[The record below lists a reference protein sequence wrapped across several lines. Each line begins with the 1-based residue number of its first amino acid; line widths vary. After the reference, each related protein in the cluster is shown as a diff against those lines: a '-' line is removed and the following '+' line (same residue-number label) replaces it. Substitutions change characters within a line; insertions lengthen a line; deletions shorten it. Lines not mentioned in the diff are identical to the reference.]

1 MFEALPGHYLVLD
14 RTLRIVA
21 VSNAY
26 LAATMT
32 QREQIVG
39 RPLFDVFP
47 DNPEDAGATGVSNL
61 HASLRRVLDD
71 RVADTMAVQKYDIR
85 RPDSEG
91 GGFEVR
97 WWSPVNS
104 PVLDEHGDLRFIV
117 HRVED
122 VTEFVLLKAAEQDQA
137 QLTSELR
144 DRTVKMEAEILQRSD
159 ELRTVINE
167 LRAAAGAKDE
177 FLSRMSH
184 ELRTPLNAVIG
195 FADLLARDS
204 LTADQHESVTQ
215 VLKAGRLLL
224 ELINEVLDVSR
235 IAAGHLSLSPEPV
248 GVSEII
254 HEAISLIRP
263 SAKAKQIT
271 ITSSAGENL
280 HALADRQRLKQVL
293 LNLLSN
299 AIKYNRPRGSVAVSW
314 ERSGRGSV
322 LIHVADT
329 GVGIGPDLMTRVFE
343 PFDRLGAEQTDVE
356 GTGLGLA
363 LSKGLVEAMGGSV
376 TVRSI
381 PNEGSTFTIDLALT
395 EGQDPPDDDPSELA
409 ANTAFSQSHTVL
421 YIEDNGAN
429 VRLVQR
435 IFADRPELTVIS
447 AMQGRLGIDLA
458 KQHRPSVILLDLHLP
473 DLPGEEVF
481 RQLQADPETNTIPVV
496 VMSAD
501 ATPGRVRRLLA
512 MGVRDY
518 ITKPIDLDLFRSV
531 VSQLCAR

>member
-1 MFEALPGHYLVLD
+1 
-14 RTLRIVA
+14 
-21 VSNAY
+21 
-26 LAATMT
+26 
-32 QREQIVG
+32 
-39 RPLFDVFP
+39 
-47 DNPEDAGATGVSNL
+47 
-61 HASLRRVLDD
+61 
-71 RVADTMAVQKYDIR
+71 
-85 RPDSEG
+85 
-91 GGFEVR
+91 
-97 WWSPVNS
+97 
-104 PVLDEHGDLRFIV
+104 
-117 HRVED
+117 
-122 VTEFVLLKAAEQDQA
+122 
-137 QLTSELR
+137 
-144 DRTVKMEAEILQRSD
+144 
-159 ELRTVINE
+159 
-167 LRAAAGAKDE
+167 
-177 FLSRMSH
+177 
-184 ELRTPLNAVIG
+184 
-195 FADLLARDS
+195 
-204 LTADQHESVTQ
+204 
-215 VLKAGRLLL
+215 
-224 ELINEVLDVSR
+224 
-235 IAAGHLSLSPEPV
+235 
-248 GVSEII
+248 
-254 HEAISLIRP
+254 
-263 SAKAKQIT
+263 
-271 ITSSAGENL
+271 
-280 HALADRQRLKQVL
+280 VL

-299 AIKYNRPRGSVAVSW
+299 AIKYNRPRGSVAVTW
-314 ERSGRGSV
+314 ERFGRGGV

-381 PNEGSTFTIDLALT
+381 PDEGSTFTIGLELT
-395 EGQDPPDDDPSELA
+395 EGQHPPDDDPSELA

-518 ITKPIDLDLFRSV
+518 ITKPIDLDLFRTV